1 MTFSIELQP
10 HEVDMIM
17 TALCALG
24 GKYNAEAKKD
34 SESGKVDGFR
44 LNRANADEVFGL
56 VCKLPD
62 LTPYCDEIAKHTVE
76 VAMKAWPGFLSC

>member
-10 HEVDMIM
+10 HEVDMLM
-17 TALCALG
+17 TALCMLG

-34 SESGKVDGFR
+34 SESGKVTSHQ
-44 LNRANADEVFGL
+44 LNRAKADEVFGL

-76 VAMKAWPGFLSC
+76 VATKAWPGFLSC